1 MAYRIIMYIRE
12 IYSSDDHDNMAELR
26 ERFLEKQEDGS
37 WYLKEEARPDCR
49 AWCSEMLD
57 MIFPDDSKAIK
68 QLLLETIDGE
78 DVESILEDI
87 QHYCTP
93 EEDLCGW
100 CAESG
105 EDCKCDE
112 TEKKINLTQAA

>member
-1 MAYRIIMYIRE
+1 MAHRIYNYIRE
-12 IYSSDDHDNMAELR
+12 IYSFDHYEMMAELR

-37 WYLKEEARPDCR
+37 WYLKEGARPDCR

-57 MIFPDDSKAIK
+57 MMFPDDSKAIK
-68 QLLLETIDGE
+68 QLLLETIGPNE
-78 DVESILEDI
+78 VESILDAI
-87 QHYCTP
+87 QQYCTP

>member
-1 MAYRIIMYIRE
+1 MAHRISTYIRE
-12 IYSSDDHDNMAELR
+12 IYSFDHYEMMAELR
-26 ERFLEKQEDGS
+26 ERFLVKKKDGN
-37 WYLKEEARPDCR
+37 WYLNMLARPDCR
-49 AWCSEMLD
+49 AWCSEMFD
-57 MIFPDDSKAIK
+57 MMFPDDSEAIK
-68 QLLLETIDGE
+68 QLLLETIGPDE
-78 DVESILEDI
+78 VESILDAI
-87 QHYCTP
+87 QQYCTP